1 MAEIPKFKGTPV
13 YNQPIGVVTPMRDT
27 SGETLARVGQAIFE
41 HDYAKLYAAE
51 ETKGKAFGAA
61 AAFGKAKDGGLG
73 PIEIPENFSKVARQ
87 NALPIGDKRYI
98 EQLTLDAQM
107 HANELHAQHDQ
118 SKDYAGFQQKWK
130 AYSEETLS
138 RL

>member
-51 ETKGKAFGAA
+51 ETKGKTFGAA

-73 PIEIPENFSKVARQ
+73 PIEIPDNFSKVARQ

-107 HANELHAQHDQ
+107 HANELHSQHDQ
-118 SKDYAGFQQKWK
+118 S
-130 AYSEETLS
+130 
-138 RL
+138 